1 MLRELKN
8 NILLLFFIVF
18 CSCEMNYPDIREI
31 DYVINYY
38 FTKNKLDYFMTF
50 DFAIK
55 VLNPSDVIKF
65 VIENMDSKEFIEVV
79 RDKYTSSFIG
89 SVLGVDVLYCKDL
102 RFNFADKT
110 FDDFVAQVH
119 LVDSGMRVYSKDIVI
134 NLSLSEEELTLI
146 HDYMYISKDM
156 VKLNE
161 ISGNNLYLIKTSKDE
176 INFLYSIAK
185 IEDLKNIQL
194 DDDNLDAYIGFYHLG
209 KNSNLFFKLK

>member
-102 RFNFADKT
+102 RFNFADKI